1 MAKNQSECAARVVEV
16 VPTVMRHLRANIR
29 SQKTLQFTIPQFRV
43 LTYLH
48 HNGQATLSEL
58 AASQGVS
65 LPTMSKLVGSLVQRK
80 LVARE
85 GHGADR
91 RKLKLQLTTEGQR
104 AHDSTLENT
113 RDFVAAKI
121 AELTEDQ
128 QDAILS
134 GLSLLLG
141 VFEPARAKVEVA

>member
-1 MAKNQSECAARVVEV
+1 MANNQIECASRVVEV

-48 HNGQATLSEL
+48 HNGEATLSEL

-80 LVARE
+80 LVTRE

-91 RKLKLQLTTEGQR
+91 RKLKLQLTGEGQR
-104 AHDSTLENT
+104 AHDATLQNT
-113 RDFVAAKI
+113 REYVAAKVCN
-121 AELTEDQ
+121 LTEEQ
-128 QDAILS
+128 QQAIVDA
-134 GLSLLLG
+134 LSLLVG
-141 VFEPARAKVEVA
+141 VFEPERATAKVA

>member
-1 MAKNQSECAARVVEV
+1 MARQQIECASRVVEV
-16 VPTVMRHLRANIR
+16 VPIVMRHLRANIR
-29 SQKTLQFTIPQFRV
+29 SQKSLQFTIPQFRV
-43 LTYLH
+43 LVYLH
-48 HNGQATLSEL
+48 LNGYATLSEL

-104 AHDSTLENT
+104 AHDATLQNT
-113 RDFVAAKI
+113 REYVAAKVVS
-121 AELTEDQ
+121 LTEQ
-128 QDAILS
+128 EQAAIVN
-134 GLSLLLG
+134 GLTLLVA
-141 VFEPARAKVEVA
+141 VFEPVQTKAAAA

>member
-1 MAKNQSECAARVVEV
+1 MANNQVECAARVVEV

-48 HNGQATLSEL
+48 HHGEATLSEL
-58 AASQGVS
+58 ATSQGVS
-65 LPTMSKLVGSLVQRK
+65 LPTMSKLVGSLVLRK

-91 RKLKLQLTTEGQR
+91 RKLKLQLSADGQR

-113 RDFVAAKI
+113 RAYVAAKI
-121 AELTEDQ
+121 AELTEEQ
-128 QDAILS
+128 QDAILK
-134 GLSLLLG
+134 GLGLLLS
-141 VFEPARAKVEVA
+141 VFEPARAKVAVA

>member
-1 MAKNQSECAARVVEV
+1 MTNQKVECAARVVEV
-16 VPTVMRHLRANIR
+16 VPTVMRHLRAHIR
-29 SQKTLQFTIPQFRV
+29 SQKSLPFTIPQFRV

-85 GHGADR
+85 GHSDDR
-91 RKLKLQLTTEGQR
+91 RKLTLQLTADGQGAHDPTRESTRAYVSSQR
-104 AHDSTLENT
+104 AVL
-113 RDFVAAKI
+113 
-121 AELTEDQ
+121 
-128 QDAILS
+128 
-134 GLSLLLG
+134 
-141 VFEPARAKVEVA
+141 P

>member
-1 MAKNQSECAARVVEV
+1 MAKNQNECAARIVEV

-48 HNGQATLSEL
+48 HHGQATLSEL
-58 AASQGVS
+58 AGSQGVS

-91 RKLKLQLTTEGQR
+91 RKLKLELSTEGQH

-121 AELTEDQ
+121 ADLTDDQ
-128 QDAILS
+128 QDAILN
-134 GLSLLLG
+134 GMILLLG
-141 VFEPARAKVEVA
+141 VFEPARVKAEVA